1 LRYLVAEEIRCL
13 FGNEMAAVFCDCG
26 GASLS
31 RGGML
36 SLCRRKT
43 VTEISVRPKLTT
55 NNAQVLV
62 DSLVAGRG
70 IGTAQVLLVGAELKE
85 GKLIRVLA
93 DYEIKP
99 TELFLV
105 YPSAKFLRST
115 VRAFIDFAMPALQGI
130 DGIA

>member
-70 IGTAQVLLVGAELKE
+70 IGTAQVLLVGA